1 MKIRTLI
8 VDDMPLA
15 RELIKESLAS
25 EEEFEIVAECEDGRD
40 AIAAIKTLKP
50 DLVFL
55 DVQMPEVGGFEVIE
69 YIGIEQ
75 MPVVIFVTAYDEFAL
90 RAFEACALDYLL
102 KPFKKARLIRTLERA
117 KREINLK
124 HAGRFDQ
131 DLKHLMAE
139 VKRGANYLQRIIVKS
154 GEQTILLSVDEIDWI
169 SGAGNYLEI
178 HVGKEIYLIRERLN
192 TMERKL
198 NPDTF
203 SRIHRS
209 TIINLNR
216 IKAMHPMFHG
226 DHLIYLNN
234 GTELN
239 MSRTYYEKLLLQLN
253 NI

>member
-25 EEEFEIVAECEDGRD
+25 EEEFEIVAECEDGGD

-124 HAGRFDQ
+124 HVGRFDQ
-131 DLKHLMAE
+131 DLTHLMAE
-139 VKRGANYLQRIIVKS
+139 VKREGNYLQRIIVKS
-154 GEQTILLSVDEIDWI
+154 GEQTILLSVAEIDWI

-216 IKAMHPMFHG
+216 IKAMHRMFHG

>member
-15 RELIKESLAS
+15 RELIKESLAG
-25 EEEFEIVAECEDGRD
+25 EEEFEIVAECGDGGD

-124 HAGRFDQ
+124 HVGRLDQ
-131 DLKHLMAE
+131 DLTHLMAE
-139 VKRGANYLQRIIVKS
+139 VKRGGNYLQRIIVKS
-154 GEQTILLSVDEIDWI
+154 GEQTILLSVAEIDWI

-216 IKAMHPMFHG
+216 IKAMHRMFHG

>member
-1 MKIRTLI
+1 
-8 VDDMPLA
+8 MPLA

-25 EEEFEIVAECEDGRD
+25 ENDFEIIGECEDGGD
-40 AIAAIKTLKP
+40 AINAIKNLKP

-75 MPVVIFVTAYDEFAL
+75 MPVVIFITAYDEFAL

-102 KPFKKARLIRTLERA
+102 KPFKKSRLIRTLDRA
-117 KREINLK
+117 KREISLRHTGEFNNPLK
-124 HAGRFDQ
+124 QLMSDVGREP
-131 DLKHLMAE
+131 K
-139 VKRGANYLQRIIVKS
+139 YLQRMIVKS
-154 GEQTILLSVDEIDWI
+154 GEQTILLSVDDIDWI
-169 SGAGNYLEI
+169 SAAGNYLEL
-178 HVGKEIYLIRERLN
+178 HVGKEIHLIRGRMN
-192 TMERKL
+192 TMEQKL

-203 SRIHRS
+203 GRVHRS

-216 IKAMHPMFHG
+216 IKAMYPLFHG
-226 DHLIYLNN
+226 DHLIRFQD

-239 MSRTYYEKLLLQLN
+239 MSRTYYEKLLHRLN